1 MRTIILGLGLAA
13 ALATVAMTAPA
24 AADWQRQGQTTGPR
38 GKTVQSES
46 RGSCNNGQCNWTRE
60 SEGPRGKQCHDER
73 LGDAQRAGQ
82 WSGSSTTTGS
92 GGQTVKREGSFQV
105 VR

>member
-60 SEGPRGKQCHDER
+60 SEGPRGNSATTSGSATR
-73 LGDAQRAGQ
+73 SAPGQ